1 MKNILFISPTGTLD
15 NGAEIAIFN
24 LMKYLVSIGHRVYNI
39 APIMHDNRQKNY
51 QKKCQMAG
59 IITYFIPT
67 LKWWWESAPGDLPG
81 TENERTYYYRDNIQR
96 IRTVIKEDEIDLVIT
111 NTVNIFQGAVAAAC
125 ESTPH
130 FWLIHEFPEDEF
142 VYYMD
147 KIDFIDDYADEI
159 YCVTGML
166 QQKLATIFNHR
177 QIKHFVPYSEIAIRT
192 LKKGKKIRLV
202 SVGRLTERKNQFELV
217 QAFEKLNHSDLE
229 LVFIGGWDK
238 NYKHKLD
245 QYIVQNKINNISFK
259 GHVEDP
265 WAEVTDLD
273 LCIFPSKMETFGL
286 VYVESLLN
294 GIPVIISDNFG
305 HLSAYEIFH
314 SGQLYSQGDIEQLST
329 IINQS
334 IIDFLSLKKSALDF
348 IPKAIQYYSVEQ
360 SYKQI
365 IEAIDSDSEAKDK
378 SIRHLKVL
386 LSHNEQKS
394 KLARLEGR
402 VRGKISRIGNRFLK

>member
-1 MKNILFISPTGTLD
+1 MKTILFISPTGTLD

-39 APIMHDNRQKNY
+39 APIMHDNRQKKY
-51 QKKCQMAG
+51 QTKCQEAG
-59 IITYFIPT
+59 IIPYFIPT
-67 LKWWWESAPGDLPG
+67 LKWWWEDAPGDLPG

-96 IRTVIKEDEIDLVIT
+96 IRTVIREDEIDLVIT

-159 YCVTGML
+159 YCVTGTL
-166 QQKLATIFNHR
+166 QQKLATIFNQR
-177 QIKHFVPYSEIAIRT
+177 QIKQFVPYSEIAIRT
-192 LKKGKKIRLV
+192 LKKGKRTRIV

-217 QAFEKLNHSDLE
+217 QAFEKLNRSDLE

-238 NYKHKLD
+238 SYKQKLD
-245 QYIVQNKINNISFK
+245 QYIVQNNIKNVSFK

-273 LCIFPSKMETFGL
+273 LCVFTSKMETFGL

-305 HLSAYEIFH
+305 HLSAYEIFK
-314 SGQLYSQGDIEQLST
+314 SGQLYSQGDIEQLSMT
-329 IINQS
+329 INQS
-334 IIDFLSLKKSALDF
+334 IKDFVELKK
-348 IPKAIQYYSVEQ
+348 IAIAFVPTAINYYSVAE
-360 SYKQI
+360 SYKQL
-365 IEAIDSDSEAKDK
+365 IEEINSTLESKDK

-394 KLARLEGR
+394 KLAKLESR
-402 VRGKISRIGNRFLK
+402 VRGKINRMTKRFMN